1 MSLIDR
7 EALIAEYD
15 RVHIGQPGGARKLM
29 EDAPT
34 IEPKPQW
41 IPVTERLPD
50 SPIRVLIQID
60 NGWIITAY
68 YDYGY
73 DDENKF
79 WWSVPD
85 WDVDGDGTYALPIS
99 NQVLAWLPLPEPWK
113 GEAE

>member
-1 MSLIDR
+1 MEISLER
-7 EALIAEYD
+7 YNKMAERLTELEYLL
-15 RVHIGQPGGARKLM
+15 AERK
-29 EDAPT
+29 
-34 IEPKPQW
+34 W

-99 NQVLAWLPLPEPWK
+99 NQVLAWQPLPEPYVRTY
-113 GEAE
+113 GERRTDDSISN